1 MSNHLKDANKYWF
14 EMSKSS
20 LSAGKETSLKRNIW
34 FSLSLKKT
42 FQNQSIYQYLDIL
55 NVDRK
60 SLRHRATYQIHLF
73 SNTNKREIKV
83 PLYKHLVTSI
93 TPFKVNALPI

>member
-34 FSLSLKKT
+34 FSLSLKNNFPK
-42 FQNQSIYQYLDIL
+42 SKHLPISYDIL

-60 SLRHRATYQIHLF
+60 SLRHRVTYQIHLF

-83 PLYKHLVTSI
+83 P
-93 TPFKVNALPI
+93 